1 MNMQKLQ
8 KYWHD
13 RAIEE
18 EKKVYEVTKKQIEL
32 QEELYTNAKRK
43 IDTTINYYTN
53 KFMKNNKV
61 DYIKA
66 KELLSKDELKEF
78 KWTLSNYINNAKK
91 KDLPLK
97 EFEKLQKQL
106 TNSSLKH
113 RIDKLEAMKHEINMH
128 LNKLAKTKE
137 LMVEE
142 HLSKVYEEQYYK
154 NLYNNAIATH
164 QSKYI
169 SSLNPT
175 QIQNVVKSNWLSD
188 GSSFSDIIWKNKEKL
203 LNEMQKTITVGI
215 ISGKTPYSLSEDF
228 ARIMNVDKS
237 RARVL
242 LQTESARVRSMAE
255 IESYNQMGVSKY
267 QIIATLDDRTSDI
280 CQSMDMKVFDTKEY
294 EVGVTAPPFHPNC
307 FDKETEILT
316 NNGWKYFK
324 DLKENDEVYTLNKET
339 LIPEWQKPINYISY
353 YSKDKLLHFKNARMD
368 LMVTKN
374 HNILV
379 QNMDSFVKDKSFK
392 LRQAEQVGRKS
403 KNRMYSGAKWI
414 GENKE
419 YEYLGTKKTDI
430 DTYLKFMAYW
440 LADGSCTPN
449 KGSYNI
455 KIAQT
460 NNDWMYNELKK
471 LPFKIY
477 KCKDSLMIHNKE
489 LGEYLKQFEKCTN
502 KFIPENIKLLS
513 PNLLDIFLLAY
524 AKTDGHI
531 RKGKLWKGYQCKDSI
546 SFFTTSN
553 QMSADLGELIMKA
566 GGTPSYYLNKSK
578 GKQVQFK
585 NGIYTINNDCWIINY
600 NKQVYNWVCYMDI
613 QEVEYNDYV
622 YCVEVEKH
630 NTLLVR
636 RNGKVCWSGNCRSTK
651 APYYDDSLITQG
663 GRIVRDP
670 ETGKQYTVGNI
681 SYSEWVEKYV
691 KNPEQLQGY
700 GQYARYKK
708 VLGDKAP
715 NSFDKFVDM
724 KYNNGK
730 EYNSLKA
737 LYKDTKEYNYT
748 VDLFKNHGV
757 PDKYIPQTLN
767 KFIDI
772 KINDK
777 LEYEGIKFRK
787 KLLLTD
793 YANKLKEQQQLKHKY
808 LSKQYNKELLK
819 NPPVN
824 KSYFKD
830 SDKMTDNEYK
840 DKIRELQKEIRG
852 KGEIFVKH
860 NKNSYEYIENYSHNG
875 DIGETWD
882 RIKLKYYSTKKTRTI
897 YSKKGYHVYPVY

>member
-1 MNMQKLQ
+1 MKDLE
-8 KYWHD
+8 KYWHE

-18 EKKVYEVTKKQIEL
+18 EKKVYELTKKQIEL
-32 QEELYTNAKRK
+32 QEKLYNDAKHELDK
-43 IDTTINYYTN
+43 TIQAYTN
-53 KFMKNNKV
+53 KFMRNNKV

-66 KELLSKDELKEF
+66 KEILNKKELEEF

-91 KDLPLK
+91 KDLPL
-97 EFEKLQKQL
+97 EEYMKLQKQL

-113 RIDKLEAMKHEINMH
+113 RIDKLEAMKYEIDMQ
-128 LNKLAKTKE
+128 LTELAHTKE

-142 HLSKVYEEQYYK
+142 HLSKVYEEQYYR
-154 NLYNNAIATH
+154 NLYNNAIATNK
-164 QSKYI
+164 SKYI
-169 SSLNPT
+169 SRLNPS
-175 QIQNVVKSNWLSD
+175 QIQSVVKSNWLSD

-228 ARIMNVDKS
+228 ARVMNVDKS

-242 LQTESARVRSMAE
+242 LQTESARVRSIAE
-255 IESYNQMGVSKY
+255 IESYRQMEVSKY

-307 FDKETEILT
+307 FDKETEIFT

-353 YSKDKLLHFKNARMD
+353 YTEDKLLHFKNARMD

-379 QNMDSFVKDKSFK
+379 QNMDNSVKDKSFK

-403 KNRMYSGAKWI
+403 KNRMYSGVNWI

-419 YEYLGTKKTDI
+419 YEYLANKKTDI
-430 DTYLKFMAYW
+430 ETYLKFMAYW
-440 LADGSCTPN
+440 LADGSCTQD
-449 KGSYNI
+449 KSSYNI

-489 LGEYLKQFEKCTN
+489 LGEYLKQFGKCTN

-531 RKGKLWKGYQCKDSI
+531 AKGKYWKGYQFKENI
-546 SFFTTSN
+546 SFYTTSN

-566 GGTPSYYLNKSK
+566 GGTPSYYLNNCK

-600 NKQVYNWVCYMDI
+600 NKQVYNWLCYMDI

-651 APYYDDSLITQG
+651 APYYEDSLVTED
-663 GRIVRDP
+663 GRIARGESNKNVYVSSDMSYK
-670 ETGKQYTVGNI
+670 EWKQEYIIDHNEILNRYNKIKEIEPIITKSMKEITKQLELKLVGLEYRLKTLESTLRKITTDSKIENI
-681 SYSEWVEKYV
+681 SKLQAFNKLKDIVRYTIELPEDNFYNKY
-691 KNPEQLQGY
+691 
-700 GQYARYKK
+700 
-708 VLGDKAP
+708 
-715 NSFDKFVDM
+715 
-724 KYNNGK
+724 
-730 EYNSLKA
+730 
-737 LYKDTKEYNYT
+737 
-748 VDLFKNHGV
+748 
-757 PDKYIPQTLN
+757 
-767 KFIDI
+767 
-772 KINDK
+772 
-777 LEYEGIKFRK
+777 LEVK
-787 KLLLTD
+787 KLLKQKG
-793 YANKLKEQQQLKHKY
+793 YAIIKVKNSWEDDSPYKGINTILKKDDLYFEMQYHTKKSLEVKEINHKLYEEKRLDTTSEHRK
-808 LSKQYNKELLK
+808 NEL
-819 NPPVN
+819 
-824 KSYFKD
+824 
-830 SDKMTDNEYK
+830 
-840 DKIRELQKEIRG
+840 DKIMI
-852 KGEIFVKH
+852 
-860 NKNSYEYIENYSHNG
+860 KNSKTIPNPKGVEL
-875 DIGETWD
+875 
-882 RIKLKYYSTKKTRTI
+882 IK
-897 YSKKGYHVYPVY
+897 

>member
-1 MNMQKLQ
+1 MKDLE
-8 KYWHD
+8 KYWHE

-18 EKKVYEVTKKQIEL
+18 EKKVYELTKKQIEL
-32 QEELYTNAKRK
+32 QEKLYNDAKHK
-43 IDTTINYYTN
+43 LDKTIQAYTN
-53 KFMKNNKV
+53 KFMKNNKI
-61 DYIKA
+61 DYIRA
-66 KELLSKDELKEF
+66 KEILNKKELEEF

-91 KDLPLK
+91 KDLPL
-97 EFEKLQKQL
+97 EEYMKLQKQL

-113 RIDKLEAMKHEINMH
+113 RIDKLEAMKHEINMQ
-128 LNKLAKTKE
+128 LNELAKTKE

-142 HLSKVYEEQYYK
+142 HLSKVYEEQYYR
-154 NLYNNAIATH
+154 NLYNNAIATNK
-164 QSKYI
+164 SKYI
-169 SSLNPT
+169 SRLNPS
-175 QIQNVVKSNWLSD
+175 QIQSVVKSNWLSD

-228 ARIMNVDKS
+228 ARVMNVDKS

-242 LQTESARVRSMAE
+242 LQTESARVRSIAE
-255 IESYNQMGVSKY
+255 IESYRQMEVSKY

-280 CQSMDMKVFDTKEY
+280 CQSMDLKVFDTKDY

-307 FDKETEILT
+307 FDKETEIFT

-353 YSKDKLLHFKNARMD
+353 YTEDKLLHYKNFRTD

-379 QNMDSFVKDKSFK
+379 QNMDISIKDKSFK
-392 LRQAEQVGRKS
+392 LRPAEQVGRKS
-403 KNRMYSGAKWI
+403 KNRMYSGVKWI
-414 GENKE
+414 GENKKF
-419 YEYLGTKKTDI
+419 EYLANKKIDI

-440 LADGSCTPN
+440 LADGSCTAYR
-449 KGSYNI
+449 GSYNI

-460 NNDWMYNELKK
+460 NNGWMYNELKK

-477 KCKDSLMIHNKE
+477 KCKGSLVIHNKE
-489 LGEYLKQFEKCTN
+489 LGEYLKRFGKCTN

-531 RKGKLWKGYQCKDSI
+531 TKGKYWKGYQFKDNI
-546 SFFTTSN
+546 SFYTTSN
-553 QMSADLGELIMKA
+553 KMSADLGELIMKA
-566 GGTPSYYLNKSK
+566 GGTPSYYLNKCK

-585 NGIYTINNDCWIINY
+585 NGTYTINNDCWVISY
-600 NKQVYNWVCYMDI
+600 NKQVYNWICYMDI

-651 APYYDDSLITQG
+651 APYYEDSPITED
-663 GRIVRDP
+663 GRIARDP
-670 ETGKQYTVGNI
+670 ETSKQYAVGNI
-681 SYSEWVEKYV
+681 SYSEWAEKYV

-724 KYNNGK
+724 KYNNSK
-730 EYNSLKA
+730 EYVDLKTR
-737 LYKDTKEYNYT
+737 YYIKTKAKLTVNQGKQGKHILGHNNYQGGSYVFNT
-748 VDLFKNHGV
+748 VDIQDL
-757 PDKYIPQTLN
+757 
-767 KFIDI
+767 
-772 KINDK
+772 
-777 LEYEGIKFRK
+777 
-787 KLLLTD
+787 
-793 YANKLKEQQQLKHKY
+793 
-808 LSKQYNKELLK
+808 
-819 NPPVN
+819 VN
-824 KSYFKD
+824 KYAGTGELKFSNNKWNNIEFIEHTENIGVYI
-830 SDKMTDNEYK
+830 SLDKTE
-840 DKIRELQKEIRG
+840 Q
-852 KGEIFVKH
+852 
-860 NKNSYEYIENYSHNG
+860 YE
-875 DIGETWD
+875 
-882 RIKLKYYSTKKTRTI
+882 TKRFSI
-897 YSKKGYHVYPVY
+897 HYSKKGTHIVPRKVK

>member
-1 MNMQKLQ
+1 MDIQKLQ

-43 IDTTINYYTN
+43 IDATINYYTN

-66 KELLSKDELKEF
+66 KELLTKDELKEF
-78 KWTLSNYINNAKK
+78 RWTLSNYINNAKK
-91 KDLPLK
+91 KDLPLQ
-97 EFEKLQKQL
+97 EFEKIQKQL

-113 RIDKLEAMKHEINMH
+113 RIDKLEAMKHEINMQ
-128 LNKLAKTKE
+128 LNELAKTKE

-142 HLSKVYEEQYYK
+142 HLSKVYEEQYYR

-169 SSLNPT
+169 SRLNPS
-175 QIQNVVKSNWLSD
+175 QIQNVVRSNWLSD

-228 ARIMNVDKS
+228 ARVMNVDKS

-255 IESYNQMGVSKY
+255 IESYKQMGVSKY

-280 CQSMDMKVFDTKEY
+280 CQSMDMKVFDTKDY

-307 FDKETEILT
+307 FDKETEIFT

-353 YSKDKLLHFKNARMD
+353 YTEDKLLHFKNARMD

-379 QNMDSFVKDKSFK
+379 QNMDNSIKDKSFK
-392 LRQAEQVGRKS
+392 LRPAEQVGRKS
-403 KNRMYSGAKWI
+403 KNRMYSGVKWI

-419 YEYLGTKKTDI
+419 FEYLANKKIDI

-440 LADGSCTPN
+440 LADGSCTADR
-449 KGSYNI
+449 GSYNI

-489 LGEYLKQFEKCTN
+489 LGEYLKQFGKCTN

-531 RKGKLWKGYQCKDSI
+531 TKGKRWKDYQFKDSI

-553 QMSADLGELIMKA
+553 QMSADLGELIMKVGA
-566 GGTPSYYLNKSK
+566 TPSYYLNKSK

-585 NGIYTINNDCWIINY
+585 NGIYTINNDCWVINY
-600 NKQVYNWVCYMDI
+600 NKQVYNWTCYMDI

-651 APYYDDSLITQG
+651 APYYEDNLITQG
-663 GRIVRDP
+663 GRIARDP

-708 VLGDKAP
+708 VLGDKVP
-715 NSFDKFVDM
+715 NSFENFVDI

-730 EYNSLKA
+730 EYKA
-737 LYKDTKEYNYT
+737 LKTRYKATKSYT
-748 VDLFKNHGV
+748 FYK
-757 PDKYIPQTLN
+757 KYLN
-767 KFIDI
+767 KRMPKTIDDLMSI
-772 KINDK
+772 MKNSNQYDTFK
-777 LEYEGIKFRK
+777 REYETIKTIKRKDWSKKYKKKVIKCYDEFKKEGIE
-787 KLLLTD
+787 LTWHG
-793 YANKLKEQQQLKHKY
+793 ASSATNRIGLKEITKKEIIET
-808 LSKQYNKELLK
+808 YNKPINYIE
-819 NPPVN
+819 
-824 KSYFKD
+824 Y
-830 SDKMTDNEYK
+830 DKKTNT
-840 DKIRELQKEIRG
+840 
-852 KGEIFVKH
+852 
-860 NKNSYEYIENYSHNG
+860 NKNVRYYDLVRVITNEENTEVLTVVK
-875 DIGETWD
+875 DDKD
-882 RIKLKYYSTKKTRTI
+882 RSQGMIRRGRWKK
-897 YSKKGYHVYPVY
+897 K

>member
-1 MNMQKLQ
+1 MIL
-8 KYWHD
+8 
-13 RAIEE
+13 
-18 EKKVYEVTKKQIEL
+18 
-32 QEELYTNAKRK
+32 
-43 IDTTINYYTN
+43 
-53 KFMKNNKV
+53 
-61 DYIKA
+61 
-66 KELLSKDELKEF
+66 
-78 KWTLSNYINNAKK
+78 
-91 KDLPLK
+91 
-97 EFEKLQKQL
+97 
-106 TNSSLKH
+106 
-113 RIDKLEAMKHEINMH
+113 
-128 LNKLAKTKE
+128 
-137 LMVEE
+137 
-142 HLSKVYEEQYYK
+142 
-154 NLYNNAIATH
+154 
-164 QSKYI
+164 
-169 SSLNPT
+169 
-175 QIQNVVKSNWLSD
+175 
-188 GSSFSDIIWKNKEKL
+188 
-203 LNEMQKTITVGI
+203 QKTITVGI

-228 ARIMNVDKS
+228 ARVMNVDKS

-242 LQTESARVRSMAE
+242 LQTESARVRSIAE
-255 IESYNQMGVSKY
+255 IESYKQMGVSKY

-280 CQSMDMKVFDTKEY
+280 CQSMDMKIFDTKDY

-307 FDKETEILT
+307 FDKETEIFT

-379 QNMDSFVKDKSFK
+379 QNMDNSVKDKSFK
-392 LRQAEQVGRKS
+392 LRQAEKVGRKS
-403 KNRMYSGAKWI
+403 KNRMYSGVNWI
-414 GENKE
+414 GEHKE

-460 NNDWMYNELKK
+460 NNEWMYNELKK

-477 KCKDSLMIHNKE
+477 KCKDSLVIHNKE
-489 LGEYLKQFEKCTN
+489 LGEYLKQFGKCTN

-531 RKGKLWKGYQCKDSI
+531 AKGKYWKGYQFKDNI
-546 SFFTTSN
+546 SFYTTSN

-566 GGTPSYYLNKSK
+566 GGTPSYYLNNCK

-585 NGIYTINNDCWIINY
+585 NGIYAINNDCWIINY
-600 NKQVYNWVCYMDI
+600 NKQVYNWTCYMDI

-691 KNPEQLQGY
+691 KNPEQLKGY

-715 NSFDKFVDM
+715 NSFDKFVDI
-724 KYNNGK
+724 KYNNSK
-730 EYNSLKA
+730 EYEALKTRYKATKSYTFYKKYLNKRMPKTIDDLMSIMKNSNQ
-737 LYKDTKEYNYT
+737 YDTFKREYNT
-748 VDLFKNHGV
+748 IKEIKRSKWN
-757 PDKYIPQTLN
+757 N
-767 KFIDI
+767 KFKRKAI
-772 KINDK
+772 KTYDD
-777 LEYEGIKFRK
+777 FRK
-787 KLLLTD
+787 KGIETSSHGVARIVQRIQDKKITLDEIIDT
-793 YANKLKEQQQLKHKY
+793 
-808 LSKQYNKELLK
+808 YNKPINYTECDKK
-819 NPPVN
+819 NNTIKNIRYYN
-824 KSYFKD
+824 KFRVVTNEEDTEIISVVKNSKD
-830 SDKMTDNEYK
+830 ISK
-840 DKIRELQKEIRG
+840 DKERDG
-852 KGEIFVKH
+852 K
-860 NKNSYEYIENYSHNG
+860 
-875 DIGETWD
+875 W
-882 RIKLKYYSTKKTRTI
+882 KK
-897 YSKKGYHVYPVY
+897 K

>member
-1 MNMQKLQ
+1 MIL
-8 KYWHD
+8 
-13 RAIEE
+13 
-18 EKKVYEVTKKQIEL
+18 
-32 QEELYTNAKRK
+32 
-43 IDTTINYYTN
+43 
-53 KFMKNNKV
+53 
-61 DYIKA
+61 
-66 KELLSKDELKEF
+66 
-78 KWTLSNYINNAKK
+78 
-91 KDLPLK
+91 
-97 EFEKLQKQL
+97 
-106 TNSSLKH
+106 
-113 RIDKLEAMKHEINMH
+113 
-128 LNKLAKTKE
+128 
-137 LMVEE
+137 
-142 HLSKVYEEQYYK
+142 
-154 NLYNNAIATH
+154 
-164 QSKYI
+164 
-169 SSLNPT
+169 
-175 QIQNVVKSNWLSD
+175 
-188 GSSFSDIIWKNKEKL
+188 
-203 LNEMQKTITVGI
+203 QKTITVGI

-228 ARIMNVDKS
+228 ARVMNVDKS

-242 LQTESARVRSMAE
+242 LQTESARVRSIAE
-255 IESYNQMGVSKY
+255 IESYKQMGVSKY

-280 CQSMDMKVFDTKEY
+280 CQSMDMKIFDTKDY

-307 FDKETEILT
+307 FDKETEIFT

-379 QNMDSFVKDKSFK
+379 QNMDNSVKDKSFK
-392 LRQAEQVGRKS
+392 LRQAEKVGRKS
-403 KNRMYSGAKWI
+403 KNRMYSGVNWI
-414 GENKE
+414 GEHKE

-460 NNDWMYNELKK
+460 NNEWMYNELKK

-477 KCKDSLMIHNKE
+477 KCKDSLVIHNKE
-489 LGEYLKQFEKCTN
+489 LGEYLKQFGKCTN

-531 RKGKLWKGYQCKDSI
+531 AKGKYWKGYQFKDNI
-546 SFFTTSN
+546 SFYTTSN

-566 GGTPSYYLNKSK
+566 GGTPSYYLNNCK

-585 NGIYTINNDCWIINY
+585 NGIYAINNDCWIINY
-600 NKQVYNWVCYMDI
+600 NKQVYNWTCYMDI

-691 KNPEQLQGY
+691 KNPEQLKGY

-715 NSFDKFVDM
+715 NSFDKFVDI
-724 KYNNGK
+724 KYNNSK
-730 EYNSLKA
+730 EYEALKTRYKATKSYTFYKKYLNKRMPKTIDDLMSIMKNSNQ
-737 LYKDTKEYNYT
+737 YDTFKREYNT
-748 VDLFKNHGV
+748 IKEIKRSKWN
-757 PDKYIPQTLN
+757 N
-767 KFIDI
+767 KFKRKAI
-772 KINDK
+772 KTYDD
-777 LEYEGIKFRK
+777 FRK
-787 KLLLTD
+787 KGIETSSHGVARIVQRIQDKKITLDEIIDT
-793 YANKLKEQQQLKHKY
+793 
-808 LSKQYNKELLK
+808 YNKPINYTECDKK
-819 NPPVN
+819 NNTIKNIRYYN
-824 KSYFKD
+824 KFRVVTNEEDTEIISVVKNSKD
-830 SDKMTDNEYK
+830 ISK
-840 DKIRELQKEIRG
+840 DKERDG
-852 KGEIFVKH
+852 
-860 NKNSYEYIENYSHNG
+860 
-875 DIGETWD
+875 TW
-882 RIKLKYYSTKKTRTI
+882 KK
-897 YSKKGYHVYPVY
+897 K